1 MTIAKLHKCYNTLRK
16 QLKSGEIS
24 TEEAK
29 ERAIKLLAEAL
40 DLQNSIAAD
49 SEQVYEIENL
59 ISWLDELANVETVS
73 L

>member
-24 TEEAK
+24 TEEVK